1 MTGGSE
7 PIDEQYVRARRVLLD
22 ALEALEDQRDAI
34 ILVGAQAIYLHVGDA
49 DLAVAPFTTDA
60 DRALDPEGLPPNPK
74 FADTMREVTPQNGSR

>member
-22 ALEALEDQRDAI
+22 ALEALQDQRGAV

-49 DLAVAPFTTDA
+49 DLAVAPFNTDA
-60 DRALDPEGLPPNPK
+60 DLSMCA
-74 FADTMREVTPQNGSR
+74 